1 MSEVKKVI
9 TVAERSTK
17 ALVKVVAD
25 GQKLFS
31 DLASLAGSTV
41 TLTEE
46 IEFKQGQLAD
56 IENQIA
62 ASERESKAQLRLRV
76 IENEDKVLAELMK
89 ARGYAVITHADL
101 DALNSDLVAA
111 KTDNEYEYPKRVKLV
126 IKLLLLNLALRTAI
140 WNPSIKLSWRSTKP
154 RLLLKT
160 NASPIWKHRLQSCA
174 VKLPQSV
181 KPVSKS
187 LAPTLV
193 ARVLWLTPVRTNHG
207 VASSEATV

>member
-31 DLASLAGSTV
+31 DLASLAASTV

-76 IENEDKVLAELMK
+76 IENEDKVLTELMK
-89 ARGYAVITHADL
+89 ARSYAVITHADL
-101 DALNSDLVAA
+101 DALNS
-111 KTDNEYEYPKRVKLV
+111 
-126 IKLLLLNLALRTAI
+126 
-140 WNPSIKLSWRSTKP
+140 
-154 RLLLKT
+154 
-160 NASPIWKHRLQSCA
+160 
-174 VKLPQSV
+174 
-181 KPVSKS
+181 
-187 LAPTLV
+187 
-193 ARVLWLTPVRTNHG
+193 
-207 VASSEATV
+207 ASSTLCWDVSSRFSAPNLEAAA

>member
-1 MSEVKKVI
+1 MSEVKKII

-31 DLASLAGSTV
+31 DLASLAASTV

-76 IENEDKVLAELMK
+76 IENEDKVLAELMR
-89 ARGYAVITHADL
+89 ARGYAVISHVDL
-101 DALNSDLVAA
+101 DALNSELVAS
-111 KTDNEYEYPKRVKLV
+111 KTDNDF
-126 IKLLLLNLALRTAI
+126 
-140 WNPSIKLSWRSTKP
+140 
-154 RLLLKT
+154 
-160 NASPIWKHRLQSCA
+160 A
-174 VKLPQSV
+174 V
-181 KPVSKS
+181 
-187 LAPTLV
+187 
-193 ARVLWLTPVRTNHG
+193 
-207 VASSEATV
+207 SEAREAGYQSAAAKFGAENREMASQHKVELAEHKAQATAKNQRISDLEAQVTELRDQITAERNTRLEIARADAGRQGVVVNAGKN

>member
-31 DLASLAGSTV
+31 DLASLAASTV

-111 KTDNEYEYPKRVKLV
+111 KTDNEY
-126 IKLLLLNLALRTAI
+126 
-140 WNPSIKLSWRSTKP
+140 
-154 RLLLKT
+154 
-160 NASPIWKHRLQSCA
+160 A
-174 VKLPQSV
+174 V
-181 KPVSKS
+181 
-187 LAPTLV
+187 
-193 ARVLWLTPVRTNHG
+193 
-207 VASSEATV
+207 SEAREAGYQAAASKFGSENRDLVSQHKVELAEHKAQATAKNQRISDLEAQVAELRGQITAERETRLEIAKADAGRAGVVVNAGKN

>member
-62 ASERESKAQLRLRV
+62 ASERESKAQLRMRV
-76 IENEDKVLAELMK
+76 IENEDKVLAELMRS
-89 ARGYAVITHADL
+89 RGYAVISHADL
-101 DALNSDLVAA
+101 DALNSDLAAA
-111 KTDNEYEYPKRVKLV
+111 KTDNDF
-126 IKLLLLNLALRTAI
+126 
-140 WNPSIKLSWRSTKP
+140 
-154 RLLLKT
+154 
-160 NASPIWKHRLQSCA
+160 A
-174 VKLPQSV
+174 V
-181 KPVSKS
+181 
-187 LAPTLV
+187 
-193 ARVLWLTPVRTNHG
+193 
-207 VASSEATV
+207 SEAREAGYQAAAAKFGAENRELASQHKVELAEHKAQATAKNQRISDLEAQVTELRDQITACLLYTSDAADEQLYV

>member
-31 DLASLAGSTV
+31 DLASLAASTV

-111 KTDNEYEYPKRVKLV
+111 
-126 IKLLLLNLALRTAI
+126 
-140 WNPSIKLSWRSTKP
+140 
-154 RLLLKT
+154 
-160 NASPIWKHRLQSCA
+160 
-174 VKLPQSV
+174 
-181 KPVSKS
+181 
-187 LAPTLV
+187 
-193 ARVLWLTPVRTNHG
+193 
-207 VASSEATV
+207 